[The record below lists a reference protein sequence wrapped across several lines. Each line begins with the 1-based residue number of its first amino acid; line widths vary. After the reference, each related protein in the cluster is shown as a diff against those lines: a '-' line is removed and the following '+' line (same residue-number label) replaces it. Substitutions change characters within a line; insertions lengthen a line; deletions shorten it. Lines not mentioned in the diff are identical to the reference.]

1 MKDNVRALFDQW
13 SLQGLDLLLEK
24 EHSYG
29 VKIMLKELK
38 IRHSFD
44 FLDIGCGNGWTV
56 RKVSENPLCKSAW
69 GLDVSNEMIKRAKLE
84 ASKKEYFV
92 RTNLLKWNTR
102 KRFDVIF
109 SMESLYYI
117 VPVELALKKL
127 YELLKRGGIFLCGID
142 YYLENKASHSWPKKF
157 DVKFE
162 LHSRKEWVD
171 LFRQTGFKNVR
182 QKNILYPKTISSEK
196 WKQMLGTL
204 LIKGIK

>member
-29 VKIMLKELK
+29 VKIILKGLK

-84 ASKKEYFV
+84 ASKKECFV

-157 DVKFE
+157 DAKLE